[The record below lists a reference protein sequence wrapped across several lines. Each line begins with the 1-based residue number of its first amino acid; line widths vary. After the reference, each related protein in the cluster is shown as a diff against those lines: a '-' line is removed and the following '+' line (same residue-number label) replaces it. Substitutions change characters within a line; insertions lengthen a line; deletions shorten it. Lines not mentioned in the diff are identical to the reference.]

1 MRWLRWLR
9 WTLIGIAAL
18 AAIALGV
25 AWWAMHRSLPRIDGE
40 LAAPGRFFQMDL
52 GRRLAG
58 GELSELFG
66 EAALRQD
73 IRTRRFRFR
82 AVARQVVA
90 AADPQE
96 RALLQAYAD
105 GVNAGLASL
114 DSRPWEYLLLRAR
127 PRPWLPEDSVLV

>member
-1 MRWLRWLR
+1 MRWMRWLRWLR

-40 LAAPGRFFQMDL
+40 LAAPGLGHEVLIERDARGVPIVTSADRVALSFALGYAHAQDRFFQMDL

-66 EAALRQD
+66 EAAL
-73 IRTRRFRFR
+73 
-82 AVARQVVA
+82 
-90 AADPQE
+90 
-96 RALLQAYAD
+96 
-105 GVNAGLASL
+105 
-114 DSRPWEYLLLRAR
+114 
-127 PRPWLPEDSVLV
+127 